1 MGLPVHSHTWSI
13 TCMGP
18 NPWFPRDMLLGS
30 TRLATSTGATQE
42 GAGNHTGQPWSW
54 HQMPLSQDMRCT
66 KWMPQAASN
75 GAWRLGSLGKNSG
88 LQANNQL
95 HSTLRELRVI
105 RHGVQPLAVQC
116 FSDSQ
121 AGVALLRA
129 MKGDAEC
136 LQEIRL
142 IYQVAVQMDVDF

>member
-1 MGLPVHSHTWSI
+1 MASDASESRYAVYQV
-13 TCMGP
+13 
-18 NPWFPRDMLLGS
+18 D
-30 TRLATSTGATQE
+30 
-42 GAGNHTGQPWSW
+42 
-54 HQMPLSQDMRCT
+54 
-66 KWMPQAASN
+66 AASSQQ
-75 GAWRLGSLGKNSG
+75 WRMEVGFSG
-88 LQANNQL
+88 QEQRLQANNQL

-142 IYQVAVQMDVDF
+142 IYQVAVDPDGCGLLMGVAP